1 MLELFKRDSN
11 EGNLSGED
19 VRGGE
24 GWYGCLFLVDVEN
37 GGRCAAEAERFLAPS
52 ITRSKSNLS
61 AQLPA
66 DLLRPSRRYE
76 ENHTIG
82 QSQGRHSLTFQPQQ
96 RCSIIYEAIIRC
108 LQA

>member
-1 MLELFKRDSN
+1 
-11 EGNLSGED
+11 
-19 VRGGE
+19 
-24 GWYGCLFLVDVEN
+24 
-37 GGRCAAEAERFLAPS
+37 
-52 ITRSKSNLS
+52 
-61 AQLPA
+61 
-66 DLLRPSRRYE
+66 LLRPSRRYE